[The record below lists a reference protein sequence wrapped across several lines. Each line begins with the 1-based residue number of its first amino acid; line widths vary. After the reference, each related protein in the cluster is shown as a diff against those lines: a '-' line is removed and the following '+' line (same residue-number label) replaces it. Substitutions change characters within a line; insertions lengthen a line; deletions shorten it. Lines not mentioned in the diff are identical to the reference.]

1 MARRLALTLLSETLA
16 VCRLAPEAPLPP
28 WATVE
33 GFLSVTRTAEEL
45 SVVTAE
51 SQVPPH
57 VECERSLRALKAEG
71 SFDFSQV
78 GILVAILN
86 PLAEAGISIFAVST
100 YDTDYVLVREPELA
114 PALAVL
120 RAAGHSIRE

>member
-1 MARRLALTLLSETLA
+1 
-16 VCRLAPEAPLPP
+16 
-28 WATVE
+28 
-33 GFLSVTRTAEEL
+33 
-45 SVVTAE
+45 
-51 SQVPPH
+51 
-57 VECERSLRALKAEG
+57 
-71 SFDFSQV
+71 V

-120 RAAGHSIRE
+120 RAAGHSVREEQSHSD